1 MSWIAWW
8 MLAMAA
14 EQGCEL
20 RGLPVRVVY
29 EASGVVTVYDVD
41 EVLAEVETGG
51 LKVEETRVSCSGDRI
66 RLVQGGNVDEE
77 GAHSALSIDAIDLN
91 FAPVLDALP
100 AERFDPHAA
109 GVRRARRAAA
119 KADFVAMDQHLQQVQ
134 PISASER
141 DGLVEVLLREG
152 SRASV
157 GRAWSLVA
165 GSTSPHRGEAGRTLL
180 EMHLDEGSIDAAREL
195 VEKLEDVAGYCE
207 WAGRVDWARGK
218 KGKAR
223 KRWMT
228 CTELSEEARAWCGT
242 CDG

>member
-8 MLAMAA
+8 MLAVAA

-109 GVRRARRAAA
+109 GVRRFRPIMLTSLTTFLGLTPMILEQSAQARFLVPMA
-119 KADFVAMDQHLQQVQ
+119 
-134 PISASER
+134 ISLGFGVLFATFIILL
-141 DGLVEVLLREG
+141 LVPALYL
-152 SRASV
+152 
-157 GRAWSLVA
+157 
-165 GSTSPHRGEAGRTLL
+165 
-180 EMHLDEGSIDAAREL
+180 MI
-195 VEKLEDVAGYCE
+195 EDVRPG
-207 WAGRVDWARGK
+207 
-218 KGKAR
+218 
-223 KRWMT
+223 
-228 CTELSEEARAWCGT
+228 GT
-242 CDG
+242 APGAEHDE